1 MYVIFFFWFLTKFFP
16 YFHFQQLLSE
26 LLVVIFFIFEIFD
39 IHIFI
44 SKYFPLKFSDLKFIS
59 SKIFYNVF
67 PFFIWAISHS
77 VWTPFNISFILCLST
92 SFSIL
97 LCHFFLYSLVLIG
110 LLKCLYFIVCILNI
124 HNFTDSYSNYI
135 FSFTNSLLCV

>member
-16 YFHFQQLLSE
+16 YFHFQQLFSE
-26 LLVVIFFIFEIFD
+26 LLVVIFFIFEISG

-92 SFSIL
+92 SFLIL

>member
-1 MYVIFFFWFLTKFFP
+1 MYVMFFSWFLTKFFP
-16 YFHFQQLLSE
+16 YFHFQQLFSE

-67 PFFIWAISHS
+67 PFFIWDISHS

-92 SFSIL
+92 SFSIF

-110 LLKCLYFIVCILNI
+110 LLKCLYFIVYILNI
-124 HNFTDSYSNYI
+124 HNFTDSYSNYV